1 MSQRDDALEM
11 LDRLVGCFH
20 DRLGN
25 PSPVDETKLAILRAA
40 IDRAYPPE
48 GDPIDLSA
56 WTACGADA
64 HVRAII
70 PSDYELVRIVDASRG
85 WIEVRRKEPT
95 D

>member
-1 MSQRDDALEM
+1 MSERDDALKALERYI
-11 LDRLVGCFH
+11 DIAYGEGQGTERE
-20 DRLGN
+20 D
-25 PSPVDETKLAILRAA
+25 AILRAA

-70 PSDYELVRIVDASRG
+70 PSDYELVRIVDG
-85 WIEVRRKEPT
+85 PT
-95 D
+95 Q